1 MCRQK
6 IGSCDKRGKMYY
18 LPLADFAGKITS
30 VTPYSLDIDTYQQ
43 MAWLGVVIFE
53 IEGIYFRG
61 LSPISVVFRF
71 PEVNLR
77 TYVQHKGKPGVFFL
91 SLDVGNWASLTIS
104 KRWYHLLYC
113 KAKISYRKEGYTFHC
128 QSVRNGN
135 SHNPITFKGSF
146 TTDLRSYFP
155 EEGTIDHWL
164 TERYCLYSLD
174 RRGNIYCGDIHH
186 SHGLLQKLPPTS
198 VTIHFQH
205 RLGLTSAKMSRFF
218 FFQKGLDALFWNIK
232 KIEETLSE
240 NNIYIHRII
249 TFKYAYLTE

>member
-1 MCRQK
+1 MDMMKKQDHRSWPVPSKNWIMRQTWK
-6 IGSCDKRGKMYY
+6 NVFFAHWPI
-18 LPLADFAGKITS
+18 LPERLRSSIPS
-30 VTPYSLDIDTYQQ
+30 SLDIDTYQQ

-91 SLDVGNWASLTIS
+91 SLDVGNWASLAIS
-104 KRWYHLLYC
+104 KRWYHLPYC
-113 KAKISYRKEGYTFHC
+113 KAKISYRKEGNTFHC

-135 SHNPITFKGSF
+135 SNNPITFKGSF

-174 RRGNIYCGDIHH
+174 RKGNIYCGDIHH
-186 SHGLLQKLPPTS
+186 KPWSLQKAQAVLSNNTLPAPFGIDIS
-198 VTIHFQH
+198 EDEPILHF
-205 RLGLTSAKMSRFF
+205 S
-218 FFQKGLDALFWNIK
+218 KGLDALFWNIK
-232 KIEETLSE
+232 KI
-240 NNIYIHRII
+240 
-249 TFKYAYLTE
+249 